1 MKKIRTFAAAL
12 LAACAASSWGPAH
25 AGDGKWKT
33 GLTFDGDAG
42 YDSNVFKLS
51 SSGKT
56 KLDSGNPSYK
66 TSGRFKDM
74 ESNGD
79 LILTPALKL
88 ETGNKA
94 LQLGFGADY
103 RLYTLNPA
111 LSHLSLDFSADKRFT
126 KRSSAV
132 FRSGLV
138 PRRYQRNFMTDATDT
153 TGHVSASE
161 RIYKAADYSQWAN
174 SLEYRY
180 RFWKRKDGRVGVT
193 GGLLAG
199 YTSRRYNSS
208 FKGRDRNV
216 LRGEASAR
224 FALLKGWR
232 ARLAYD
238 YRVSDSPVTREVLVL
253 DEAAFGLDLNGNAAA
268 TDTNIRTVQPVDRSF
283 KSGTISVGTSFSAGA
298 HTELS
303 LSYKRMARSY
313 TSSQALDPDHRD
325 REDKRSTL
333 RAGLDHRISKGF
345 HFNAAIES
353 VRQDTNR
360 KGDPASTGEVADYAS
375 DRVTAGVSYKF

>member
-1 MKKIRTFAAAL
+1 MKKIRVLTAAL
-12 LAACAASSWGPAH
+12 LAACAAFPAGPAR

-79 LILTPALKL
+79 LILNPALKL
-88 ETGNKA
+88 ETGNKR
-94 LQLGFGADY
+94 LRLGFGADY
-103 RLYTLNPA
+103 RLYALNPA
-111 LSHLSLDFSADKRFT
+111 LSHASLDFSADKRFS
-126 KRSSAV
+126 KRSSV
-132 FRSGLV
+132 ILKSDLV
-138 PRRYQRNFMTDATDT
+138 PRRYQRNFLYDAADT

-161 RIYKAADYSQWAN
+161 RIYRAADYSQWAN

-180 RFWKRKDGRVGVT
+180 RFWKRKGGRIGVT

-199 YTSRRYNSS
+199 YTTRSYNSA
-208 FKGRDRNV
+208 FKGRDRDV
-216 LRGEASAR
+216 LRGEASLR
-224 FALLKGWR
+224 FALRKGWK
-232 ARLAYD
+232 ARLAYG
-238 YRVSDSPVTREVLVL
+238 YKVADSPVTREVLVL
-253 DEAAFGLDLNGNAAA
+253 DEAAYGLDLNGNADA
-268 TDTNIRTVQPVDRSF
+268 TETNIRTVQPVDRSF
-283 KSGTISVGTSFSAGA
+283 KAGTLSVGTSFSAGE

-303 LSYKRMARSY
+303 LSYRRMARSY

-325 REDKRSTL
+325 REDKRTVL

-345 HFNAAIES
+345 HFTASIES
-353 VRQDTNR
+353 ARQDTNR
-360 KGDPASTGEVADYAS
+360 KGDPASTGEIADYAS
-375 DRVTAGVSYKF
+375 DRVSAGIKYKF